1 MLFAIIKI
9 QDAIDILKGRSGRE
23 ISQAIQELES
33 ALKKIKDVHYGAGRA
48 VASQQSRICSICQD
62 NPCCCLA

>member
-33 ALKKIKDVHYGAGRA
+33 ALKKIKDVHYGIG
-48 VASQQSRICSICQD
+48 VSK
-62 NPCCCLA
+62 

>member
-33 ALKKIKDVHYGAGRA
+33 ALKIKDVHYGIG
-48 VASQQSRICSICQD
+48 VSK
-62 NPCCCLA
+62 